1 MGGNSQAMDEM
12 QGHKVMDA
20 DDVRRALVRIAHEI
34 IEKNKGADRIA
45 IVGIHRRG
53 VPLADRLA
61 EAIRQIENVDVPTG
75 TLDIALYRDDIKLR
89 QPIVGP
95 TAISFPLEE
104 KVIVLVDDVFFTG
117 RTIRSALDAL
127 MDLGRPEAIQLAV
140 LVDRGHRELPIRP
153 DYVGKNIPTA
163 QTECIEVKVE
173 PIDDENAV
181 YLMKFNVDQSHA

>member
-1 MGGNSQAMDEM
+1 MDEE
-12 QGHKVMDA
+12 QGRQVMDA

-34 IEKNKGADRIA
+34 IEKNKGAGRIA
-45 IVGIHRRG
+45 LVGIHRRG

-61 EAIRQIENVDVPTG
+61 EVIRQIESVEVPTG

-95 TAISFPLEE
+95 TRISFPVEE
-104 KVIVLVDDVFFTG
+104 KVIVLVDDVFYTG
-117 RTIRSALDAL
+117 RTVRSALDAL
-127 MDLGRPEAIQLAV
+127 MDIGRPAAIQLAV

-173 PIDDENAV
+173 PIDTENAV
-181 YLMKFNVDQSHA
+181 YLMKFGVDQSHA